1 MNVRAI
7 ERMLYL
13 IKKYKQNRADILGDN
28 ILKEDIRRKFL
39 TNILKN
45 EHIDIEFVTEFKD
58 LFLLEKELTIIY
70 INDAFRIAEFGD
82 YNRTLLTQ
90 CLYNNVNINTIRN
103 CYSLLEEEDKIK
115 LIKICE
121 LDHNILNYIL
131 KVEHNEYIKK
141 ILKVYQKTGE
151 DG

>member
-13 IKKYKQNRADILGDN
+13 IKKYKQNRADILGDDV
-28 ILKEDIRRKFL
+28 IKEDIRRRFVI
-39 TNILKN
+39 NILKN
-45 EHIDIEFVTEFKD
+45 EHIDVEFVTEFKE

-70 INDAFRIAEFGD
+70 IKDAFRIAEFGD

-131 KVEHNEYIKK
+131 DVEDNEYIKK
-141 ILKVYQKTGE
+141 ILKVYQKTAE